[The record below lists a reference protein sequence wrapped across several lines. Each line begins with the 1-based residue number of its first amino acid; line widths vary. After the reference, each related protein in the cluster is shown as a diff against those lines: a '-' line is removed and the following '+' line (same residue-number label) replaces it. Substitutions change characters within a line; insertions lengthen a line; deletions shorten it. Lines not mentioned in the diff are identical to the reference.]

1 MPGNTHSMLDAYRF
15 SLVRQLGRTVLA
27 VVLLEIVGLL
37 LAFAVGQILSLA
49 FGIQQSSP
57 LSIVL
62 LVDFS
67 IIAFGAVLAEI
78 AAPSLMAKTSFDE
91 LISWSLTTLSI
102 AITTLAPVAAYAAE
116 ITSRSPEQFKDR
128 INVLILILH
137 PDGDW
142 DAGNLFIYRAIVLG
156 VVIADLAIATF
167 AANRLGNIAIA
178 AHQTGSAAEQSL
190 HPKGPYPVLFVSI
203 CLFCS
208 YILFMHEWSRSSVV
222 LGPKAPDLTPLL
234 IWSFILIFGLSII
247 AIIIVGFVKGFSR
260 AVRSRW
266 DGHIDGTQSEKE
278 SVFGDLQLTIVAA
291 LVGFLVWKLVTD
303 SAFAAATIARVKA
316 FVLMTGAPEE
326 FANKIEELLRK
337 TLDLVSSDLTGLFY
351 LIGGT
356 LAFFLALA
364 AFIAAIATIR
374 KLWLGVVVF
383 LKSIPPIILRPVT
396 REGSSEDTNAKKSSE
411 DDRKSKTFFYR
422 LGLLAA
428 GLLIVAL
435 IVVESSPPLR
445 NASGRLWQWVTEQYP
460 LVLVTLRD
468 WEQHLPWPK
477 SGGAPTESR
486 PEVVTAAPPTE
497 SRPEVVTAAP
507 PTESRPEVVTA
518 APPTESRPEVVTA
531 APPTDS
537 KPQELPR
544 QEPKMVFDVAPVTC
558 GERPPTS
565 WPFRNVKRVKSEAD
579 SSPIVSCRITS
590 VACQESAIVGVGL
603 ASTKG
608 TDSDEN
614 VRALQRGINLV
625 FALKDDWQKRCN
637 GKSISTYVLDLGR
650 YSDDQKKDKPDQRK
664 VIAFIGTGSGNVDEA
679 VATALAIYEKSD
691 PKVTH
696 YTVRQLCKLDHADRQ
711 RLVQNLDQICVA
723 LSSGAVSLR

>member
-507 PTESRPEVVTA
+507 PT
-518 APPTESRPEVVTA
+518 
-531 APPTDS
+531 DS